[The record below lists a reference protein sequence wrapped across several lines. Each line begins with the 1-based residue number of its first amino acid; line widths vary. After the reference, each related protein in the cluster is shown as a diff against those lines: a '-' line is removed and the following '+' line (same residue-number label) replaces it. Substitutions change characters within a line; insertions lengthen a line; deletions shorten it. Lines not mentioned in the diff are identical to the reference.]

1 MCNVVDSSQS
11 HGTYTCQN
19 CHFAA
24 LYDTHVMLVFS
35 SGGMV
40 HGMEGSCYAGQGL
53 GQGAAEEI
61 VAVKM
66 KQTAHFHNFIRNNN
80 IGSVAADVLIGVSR
94 SCQAALVVQSRLDRE
109 FLTLLELMCPFC
121 SYLYQVTAELM
132 ADDNR
137 MLFDIFRNTLV
148 ILALHCCLVG
158 GHADAVGYDS
168 CQDLVVLDL
177 RKLIFVQT

>member
-1 MCNVVDSSQS
+1 
-11 HGTYTCQN
+11 
-19 CHFAA
+19 
-24 LYDTHVMLVFS
+24 
-35 SGGMV
+35 
-40 HGMEGSCYAGQGL
+40 
-53 GQGAAEEI
+53 
-61 VAVKM
+61 M

-94 SCQAALVVQSRLDRE
+94 SCQTALVVQSRLDGE

-177 RKLIFVQT
+177 RKLVLVQT